1 MSIRSIEPR
10 LPGAA
15 PPARYSRRLASI
27 CAAVLLL
34 VVAPLAAQ
42 TTDTTA
48 QKSGA
53 GATTPGTTPRTDTT
67 PQKSGT
73 TQPGSPANSL
83 VTPDSIRRRDD
94 SLRISALR
102 DSLGVAR
109 KRLEKPGGWG
119 EFPGSAVTAVLA
131 IILLGA
137 LGALAGDLVADGGRL
152 DRWKRDD
159 NGWLLG
165 FPGRLLIGVVT
176 ALIVVLGLNPPGGSW
191 PVLMSTALAVGAAS
205 EAVLLSVMASWK
217 ARMAE
222 QEKER
227 VVTTTAN
234 TIQGA
239 REDVRAVTAA
249 AAGAG
254 AGAETKSFGP
264 SSETGVAEQ
273 IDRILARA
281 QASVLAQSGE
291 RTNP

>member
-1 MSIRSIEPR
+1 MSLRSIEPR
-10 LPGAA
+10 LPGTV
-15 PPARYSRRLASI
+15 PSARRSRRFAPI

-34 VVAPLAAQ
+34 AAMPLAAQ

-53 GATTPGTTPRTDTT
+53 RTPAPGTTLRTDTT
-67 PQKSGT
+67 LPKTGT
-73 TQPGSPANSL
+73 TQPGSSTSPPKTA
-83 VTPDSIRRRDD
+83 DSTRRRDD
-94 SLRISALR
+94 SLRIAALQ
-102 DSLGVAR
+102 DSLKVAQA
-109 KRLEKPGGWG
+109 RLAKPGGWG
-119 EFPGSAVTAVLA
+119 EFPGSAATAVLA

-159 NGWLLG
+159 TGWLLG

-227 VVTTTAN
+227 VANVAVTTL
-234 TIQGA
+234 QGA
-239 REDVRAVTAA
+239 REDVRAVTTT
-249 AAGAG
+249 AGAG
-254 AGAETKSFGP
+254 GGVAKSFDASP
-264 SSETGVAEQ
+264 ETAVAEQ
-273 IDRILARA
+273 VDRILARA
-281 QASVLAQSGE
+281 QATILVESGE
-291 RTNP
+291 RRNP